1 MTNQNERKL
10 RDEMKKKKTVLL
22 LAIELINR
30 TILSKAIHCIRIVDG
45 IDRIIPM

>member
-30 TILSKAIHCIRIVDG
+30 TILSKAIHRIRIVDG

>member
-10 RDEMKKKKTVLL
+10 RDEMKKKTVLL